1 MKSGVR
7 ALGIAESYRGR
18 REHERRGQ
26 YRRGRNQ
33 CQCTRD
39 VASDD
44 DAGNGDGS
52 GSDDGSSGADDS
64 VDAAHRNRST
74 LAGAVVR
81 ADRVVDG
88 LTYGQCAVGGTDA
101 TDAIVSLLTDLER
114 PDVRYVLL
122 GAIAPAWYNILDLSR
137 IHEAAERPVFAVTF
151 EASPG
156 LESDLREAFSG
167 EALQHRLA
175 IYRRLPPRTAVTVND
190 ETVYARWFGCE
201 REEAVSVIRS
211 FTPVGGRP
219 EPIRVARLAARA
231 GDAYRPASQDDHDD
245 EDVEDIYDE

>member
-1 MKSGVR
+1 MKAGVR

-18 REHERRGQ
+18 REHERREQ
-26 YRRGRNQ
+26 CRRGR
-33 CQCTRD
+33 CQCARD
-39 VASDD
+39 AASDND
-44 DAGNGDGS
+44 SRGNGDSG
-52 GSDDGSSGADDS
+52 GSDDNTG
-64 VDAAHRNRST
+64 VVHRSKST

-88 LTYGQCAVGGTDA
+88 LAYGNCTVGGIDA
-101 TDAIVSLLTDLER
+101 TDAVCSLLATACR

-137 IHEAAERPVFAVTF
+137 IQEAAERPVLVVTF

-156 LESDLREAFSG
+156 LEDNLREAFSG
-167 EALQHRLA
+167 EVLQHRLA
-175 IYRRLPPRTAVTVND
+175 VYRRLPPRTEVTVND
-190 ETVYARWFGCE
+190 ETVYARWLGCD
-201 REEAVSVIRS
+201 REEAVSVIRA

-231 GDAYRPASQDDHDD
+231 GDSYRQSPKDDHD
-245 EDVEDIYDE
+245 